1 MKKVSSYLDLDVWRE
16 AMDLVEGTYRLT
28 RKLPASERFGLC
40 SQLERAAVSVASN
53 IAEGHERPSTRDFL
67 RHLGFSLGSLAEWET
82 QLEIVV
88 RLGYVEPPFAEPL
101 RSLGRR
107 VGRMLRGLQKAL
119 TNRLRAARP
128 TDSPLPLPASP
139 RPPTPSC
146 PPTFSPSR
154 G

>member
-1 MKKVSSYLDLDVWRE
+1 LDLDVWRE

-28 RKLPASERFGLC
+28 KKLPGSERFGLC

-88 RLGYVEPPFAEPL
+88 RLGYVDPPSAEPL
-101 RSLGRR
+101 RTRGAR

-119 TNRLRAARP
+119 VSRISKSRP
-128 TDSPLPLPASP
+128 SETPPASSAAP
-139 RPPTPSC
+139 
-146 PPTFSPSR
+146 
-154 G
+154 